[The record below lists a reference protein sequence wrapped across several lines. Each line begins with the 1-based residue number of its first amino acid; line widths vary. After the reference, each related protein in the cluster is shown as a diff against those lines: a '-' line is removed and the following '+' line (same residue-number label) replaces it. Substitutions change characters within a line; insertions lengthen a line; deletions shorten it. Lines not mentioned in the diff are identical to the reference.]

1 MITVIVN
8 GKKQSY
14 PPETTVAQVV
24 EAMGVRKDLTAVEQN
39 GSMLCREE
47 WAETALQDGMR
58 LEVVSFV
65 GGG

>member
-14 PPETTVAQVV
+14 PPEATVAQVI
-24 EAMGVRKDLTAVEQN
+24 EAMGVRKDLTAVEQD
-39 GSMLCREE
+39 GSMLRQKE
-47 WAETALQDGMR
+47 WAETPLHDGMR